1 MPHIEFLVETSS
13 INFLVNFPVKQDSY
27 KNQVISFA
35 SVFRDFVMTQ
45 IRNIAIIAHVDH
57 GKTTLV
63 DGLLKQTHTFR
74 DNQAEMTQSTIL
86 DSNDLER
93 EKGITILA
101 KNTAVTYQDTKI
113 NIIDT
118 PGHADFGG
126 EVERIINMAD
136 GAILLVDAA
145 EGPLPQTKFVLQQS
159 LKRRLKLIVVVNKI
173 DKKEADPQGV
183 LNQIE
188 NLFLSL
194 VDDESLLDFPVIYAI
209 GREGKAWDHLPIEEE
224 RQAPGD
230 LRPLFEQI
238 LSTVPSARGDDEAP
252 FQLLISTLERDSYL
266 GKLCIGR
273 ISRGTIHTG
282 DRVTLVTPDKNL
294 GNHTVEKLF
303 VSQGIEKIPVSQAV
317 SGDIVAIAGIK
328 ELSIG
333 QTVCS
338 PQNPEPLPTI
348 KVTEPTLKIT
358 IGPNTSPLAGREGKY
373 LTSRQISERLL
384 REKETNLGLNIEPQS
399 DGVGFVVAGRGELHL
414 AVLIETMRREGYE
427 LEVSK
432 PQVIYKQENGVTM
445 EPFDEVTIDIPD
457 EFVGVIQTEFG
468 KRKAELK
475 HLEPNGRGDT
485 RLMFEISE
493 KNLLGVRTSLLTETR
508 GTLQM
513 SSLFIGYKPLGT
525 EYARI
530 RNGALIASEAGLSAT
545 YGLDNAQQ
553 RGTLFI
559 GAGEDTYMGMIVGL
573 NSREQDMEVNV
584 NKVKPSSNV
593 RSANKDMMVKLT
605 PAIRYSLEQALDFL
619 ADDELM
625 EVTPTIL
632 RLRKKLLSQAERS
645 KASKK

>member
-1 MPHIEFLVETSS
+1 M
-13 INFLVNFPVKQDSY
+13 ND
-27 KNQVISFA
+27 
-35 SVFRDFVMTQ
+35 

-74 DNQAEMTQSTIL
+74 DNQAEMQQEMIL

-101 KNTAVTYQDTKI
+101 KNTAVMYGETKI

-145 EGPLPQTKFVLQQS
+145 EGPLPQTKFVLQKA
-159 LKRRLKLIVVVNKI
+159 LERRLKLIVVINKI
-173 DKKEADPQGV
+173 EKKDADPRGV
-183 LNQIE
+183 LNQVE

-194 VDDESLLDFPVIYAI
+194 VDDESLLEFPIIYAI
-209 GREGKAWDHLPIEEE
+209 GREGKAWHELPTREEME
-224 RQAPGD
+224 QPGD

-238 LSTVPSARGDDEAP
+238 LTTVPSARGDDNAP
-252 FQLLISTLERDSYL
+252 FQLLISTLERDNYL
-266 GKLCIGR
+266 GKLSIGR
-273 ISRGTIHTG
+273 ISRGVIHTG
-282 DRVTLVTPDKNL
+282 DRVALVTPEKNL
-294 GNHTVEKLF
+294 GNSTVEKLF
-303 VSQGIEKIPVSQAV
+303 VSRGIEKVPVTEAF

-333 QTVCS
+333 QTVCATSS
-338 PQNPEPLPTI
+338 PEALPSI
-348 KVTEPTLKIT
+348 HVSEPTLKIT

-384 REKETNLGLNIEPQS
+384 KEKETNLGLKIEEQN

-414 AVLIETMRREGYE
+414 AVLIENMRREGYE

-432 PQVIYKQENGVTM
+432 PQVIYKEENGVTM
-445 EPFDEVTIDIPD
+445 EPFDEVTVDIPD
-457 EFVGVIQTEFG
+457 EFVGAVQTEFG
-468 KRKAELK
+468 KRKATLK

-493 KNLLGVRTSLLTETR
+493 KNLLGARTSLLTDTR

-513 SSLFIGYKPLGT
+513 SSLFIGYKPMGNDF
-525 EYARI
+525 ARL
-530 RNGALIASEAGLSAT
+530 RNGALIASEPGKSAT
-545 YGLDNAQQ
+545 YGLDNASA
-553 RGTLFI
+553 RGSLFI
-559 GAGEDTYMGMIVGL
+559 GAGEETYMGMIVGL

-593 RSANKDMMVKLT
+593 RSANKDMTIKLT
-605 PAIRYSLEQALDFL
+605 PPIRFSLEQSLDFL
-619 ADDELM
+619 ADDELL
-625 EVTPTIL
+625 EVTPSVL
-632 RLRKKLLSQAERS
+632 RLRKKQLSPADR
-645 KASKK
+645 ARNKKKE